1 MDCKSLLRRAML
13 MAVPV
18 LALGADNR
26 PHCDAKHVG
35 QFWPD
40 PKNNM
45 TVVEQ
50 LAQSGEL
57 QVCSRTADWR
67 YGWER
72 LTITVEQLR
81 PEHKKAAAP
90 ASSSA
95 NTK

>member
-1 MDCKSLLRRAML
+1 ML

-18 LALGADNR
+18 LGMAGDVR
-26 PHCDAKHVG
+26 PRCDAKHIG

-40 PKNNM
+40 PKNDA
-45 TVVEQ
+45 TALQ
-50 LAQSGEL
+50 QSAQNGEL
-57 QVCSRTADWR
+57 QVCTRSADWR

-72 LTITVEQLR
+72 LTITIGQLR

-95 NTK
+95 NSK